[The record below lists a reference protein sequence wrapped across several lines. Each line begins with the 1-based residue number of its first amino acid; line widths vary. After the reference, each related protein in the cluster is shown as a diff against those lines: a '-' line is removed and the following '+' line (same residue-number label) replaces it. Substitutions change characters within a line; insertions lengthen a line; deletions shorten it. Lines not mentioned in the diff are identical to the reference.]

1 MLRLLPLINAL
12 LLLGLLPAAA
22 RADVEVGFWTRELGL
37 ELPHAFFTIS
47 GTVEGKPVEESYGF
61 TAKTITPALLWG
73 PVPGRIDLTTKSYM
87 AASNKLWTVTVSD
100 AAYPRL
106 KALVARYSIKPGSI
120 YRMNE
125 RNCVH
130 FVAEAANV
138 IGMRLPDGK
147 GMMKRPTRYM
157 MAIAAANKD
166 FPTLKMVPHK

>member
-1 MLRLLPLINAL
+1 
-12 LLLGLLPAAA
+12 
-22 RADVEVGFWTRELGL
+22 
-37 ELPHAFFTIS
+37 
-47 GTVEGKPVEESYGF
+47 
-61 TAKTITPALLWG
+61 
-73 PVPGRIDLTTKSYM
+73 M
-87 AASNKLWTVTVSD
+87 AASKKLWTVTVSD

-106 KALVARYSIKPGSI
+106 KALVVRYSIKPGSI

-147 GMMKRPTRYM
+147 GMMKRPTSYM